1 MVVQNTTKKHKNIK
15 KGVKTKKEQKQL
27 KSYKELF
34 GHACRL
40 TLIDCFLKNK
50 HVRIISKCY
59 VQLYY
64 C

>member
-15 KGVKTKKEQKQL
+15 KKESRQKQEQKQL

-40 TLIDCFLKNK
+40 TLIDCFL
-50 HVRIISKCY
+50 
-59 VQLYY
+59 
-64 C
+64 

>member
-15 KGVKTKKEQKQL
+15 KKGVKTKKKEQKQL

-40 TLIDCFLKNK
+40 TLIDCFL
-50 HVRIISKCY
+50 
-59 VQLYY
+59 
-64 C
+64 

>member
-1 MVVQNTTKKHKNIK
+1 MVVQNTTKKHKNIKK

-40 TLIDCFLKNK
+40 TLIDCFL
-50 HVRIISKCY
+50 
-59 VQLYY
+59 
-64 C
+64 